1 MKNEYEDQKQKSKQ
15 LLLGVWLIEDD
26 PTDEKERGE
35 KGIIESVFEE
45 IDEELNEL
53 TVDGLSKGVWIIRY
67 DENNQLVTQIK
78 NKLKSI
84 FHEA

>member
-1 MKNEYEDQKQKSKQ
+1 MNNEYEDQKQGSKQ
-15 LLLGVWLIEDD
+15 LLLGVWVIEND
-26 PTDEKERGE
+26 PIDE

-45 IDEELNEL
+45 IEEELNEL
-53 TVDGLSKGVWIIRY
+53 TVDGLSKGVWIIKY
-67 DENNQLVTQIK
+67 DENNQLITQIK

>member
-15 LLLGVWLIEDD
+15 LLLGVWVIEDD
-26 PTDEKERGE
+26 PIDE

-45 IDEELNEL
+45 IEEELNEL

-67 DENNQLVTQIK
+67 DENNQLITQIK
-78 NKLKSI
+78 NKLKSL

>member
-15 LLLGVWLIEDD
+15 LLLGVWVIEDD
-26 PTDEKERGE
+26 PIDE

-45 IDEELNEL
+45 IEEELNEL

-67 DENNQLVTQIK
+67 DENNQLITQIK